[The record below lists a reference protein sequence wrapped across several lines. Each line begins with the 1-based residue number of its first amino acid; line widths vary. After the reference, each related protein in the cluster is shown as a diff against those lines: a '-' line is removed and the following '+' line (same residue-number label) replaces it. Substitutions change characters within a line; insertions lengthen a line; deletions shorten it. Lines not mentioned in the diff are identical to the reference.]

1 MDAGLVCD
9 HLTENRSNN
18 YSWALAMVP
27 NNFNAT
33 FGERSAIAKPY
44 FFYTVWDKKS
54 FCYRIKFGADDGVNC
69 WEQRYSLMT
78 LDEQTTGGKYA
89 YKEMFIAFLKKIGSQ
104 YASTEAETYLRH
116 WSDPK
121 YAYDVDNPLIVTLKE
136 PIEVY
141 SHTFSANSP

>member
-1 MDAGLVCD
+1 
-9 HLTENRSNN
+9 
-18 YSWALAMVP
+18 
-27 NNFNAT
+27 
-33 FGERSAIAKPY
+33 
-44 FFYTVWDKKS
+44 
-54 FCYRIKFGADDGVNC
+54 
-69 WEQRYSLMT
+69 MT